1 MRVRRIVDLSIVVD
15 DATQAYPG
23 DPRPRLRPATTIE
36 ADGFNVLSLA
46 IGSHTGTHVDAPM
59 HMLRGGAHLEQLD
72 LGLFG
77 GPGVVAELR
86 DHAARQPITWAA
98 LAGVA
103 DRLVPGA
110 ILLLRTAWSERYLG
124 TDAYYDHPHLDPDA
138 CARVLERGVRT
149 IGIDAL
155 NPDPTIVDGDGTFP
169 VHELVFAAGGVICEN
184 LTNLGAIEDE
194 EPLVCLFPI
203 RLGARADG
211 APCRAVALELDER

>member
-15 DATQAYPG
+15 DDTQTFPG
-23 DPRPRLRPATTIE
+23 DPRPQLRPATTIE

-46 IGSHTGTHVDAPM
+46 IGSHTGTHVDAPV
-59 HMLRGGAHLEQLD
+59 HMLPEGAPLEQLR

-77 GPGVVAELR
+77 GPGVVADVR
-86 DHAARQPITWAA
+86 NHAARQPITWPD

-103 DRLVPGA
+103 DRLVPDT
-110 ILLLRTAWSERYLG
+110 ILLLRTAWSDRHLG
-124 TDAYYDHPHLDPDA
+124 TDAYYDHPNLDPDA
-138 CARVLERGVRT
+138 CARVLARGVRT

-155 NPDPTIVDGDGTFP
+155 NPDPTVLDGEAAFP

-184 LTNLGAIEDE
+184 LTNLGAIENDE
-194 EPLVCLFPI
+194 PIVCLFPI

-211 APCRAVALELDER
+211 APCRAVALELAGA